1 MLEDLFSPVS
11 AVGPLILRL
20 ALGIIFLVHGRFK
33 LQPTAR
39 QGVVQVA
46 GWLKQIGVPLPLL
59 AAWSVVL
66 LETVG
71 ALLLILGLGTRILG
85 ILFAAEMLVV
95 IVTVKRGAMKMPFMA
110 QQGTGWELD
119 FAVLAG
125 ALSLVFT
132 GAGALA
138 LDRALG
144 L

>member
-1 MLEDLFSPVS
+1 MLAGL
-11 AVGPLILRL
+11 GPLILRV

-39 QGVVQVA
+39 QGFVQVA
-46 GWLKQIGVPLPLL
+46 GWLKQIGVALPLV
-59 AAWSVVL
+59 AAGGGVL
-66 LETVG
+66 LETGG
-71 ALLLILGLGTRILG
+71 APFFVPGPGTRGLGVMV
-85 ILFAAEMLVV
+85 A
-95 IVTVKRGAMKMPFMA
+95 VKRGAMKMPFMA

-144 L
+144 LLRSFSESIAARPSPGT

>member
-1 MLEDLFSPVS
+1 MFAGL
-11 AVGPLILRL
+11 GPLILRV

-59 AAWSVVL
+59 AAWGVVL

-95 IVTVKRGAMKMPFMA
+95 IVVVKRGAMQIPFMA
-110 QQGTGWELD
+110 QQGTGWEFGL
-119 FAVLAG
+119 AGLARAG
-125 ALSLVFT
+125 ALDLSRT
-132 GAGALA
+132 G
-138 LDRALG
+138 DR
-144 L
+144 

>member
-1 MLEDLFSPVS
+1 M
-11 AVGPLILRL
+11 
-20 ALGIIFLVHGRFK
+20 
-33 LQPTAR
+33 
-39 QGVVQVA
+39 
-46 GWLKQIGVPLPLL
+46 
-59 AAWSVVL
+59 
-66 LETVG
+66 
-71 ALLLILGLGTRILG
+71 
-85 ILFAAEMLVV
+85 V
-95 IVTVKRGAMKMPFMA
+95 IVAVKRGAMKMPFMA

>member
-1 MLEDLFSPVS
+1 MFAGL
-11 AVGPLILRL
+11 GPLIFRF

-39 QGVVQVA
+39 QGFVQVA
-46 GWLKQIGVPLPLL
+46 GWLKQIGVPLPLV

-95 IVTVKRGAMKMPFMA
+95 IVAVKRGALKMPFIA
-110 QQGTGWELD
+110 QPGPG
-119 FAVLAG
+119 
-125 ALSLVFT
+125 
-132 GAGALA
+132 
-138 LDRALG
+138 R
-144 L
+144 